1 MKVWWVDR
9 QECTATLDMVESKM
23 WALATHIDSA
33 GVLNITAVSG
43 CGRIAEYKNATED
56 GENEKQAEQ
65 DMIVVQHK
73 KLNILLLDKQ
83 WGKAVRLA
91 LELSQPFNAL
101 KIIKKL
107 SRG

>member
-1 MKVWWVDR
+1 MWWVAR
-9 QECTATLDMVESKM
+9 QECTATLDMVESKV
-23 WALATHIDSA
+23 WALATHMDSA
-33 GVLNITAVSG
+33 VVLNITAVSVG
-43 CGRIAEYKNATED
+43 GRIAEYKDVTEE
-56 GENEKQAEQ
+56 GENEKQAQQ

-73 KLNILLLDKQ
+73 KLNNLLLDKQ

-107 SRG
+107 SPG